1 MPRTATILGKTHKG
15 KWELI
20 STPDVSILD
29 QNKVYR
35 SMLGSRSHDKYSLI
49 RYQESDGPER
59 VIHLRTPDAQAAI
72 DLEREES
79 NKEVEAQAKKDLEN
93 AKSAQKEAD
102 DFRAAR
108 HAAEIDELNKTHD
121 AIREGREQPKVAIV
135 APQKPQGEV
144 QSEGLRLDGPT
155 PLQWAAAGM
164 AADKYPPAGYA
175 AKEDKEFEA
184 PKEKEVSTPVTATT
198 EPQTK

>member
-1 MPRTATILGKTHKG
+1 MPRTATILGKTHEG

-29 QNKVYR
+29 QNKVFR

-93 AKSAQKEAD
+93 SKSAQKEAD

-108 HAAEIDELNKTHD
+108 HAAEINELNKTHD
-121 AIREGREQPKVAIV
+121 EIRNRDPQPSIKSVIV
-135 APQKPQGEV
+135 TTIKPGEA
-144 QSEGLRLDGPT
+144 SIGGGLRLDGPT
-155 PLQWAAAGM
+155 PLQWASAGYP
-164 AADKYPPAGYA
+164 ADKYPPAGYA

-184 PKEKEVSTPVTATT
+184 PKEKEIPVPVET
-198 EPQTK
+198 ESK